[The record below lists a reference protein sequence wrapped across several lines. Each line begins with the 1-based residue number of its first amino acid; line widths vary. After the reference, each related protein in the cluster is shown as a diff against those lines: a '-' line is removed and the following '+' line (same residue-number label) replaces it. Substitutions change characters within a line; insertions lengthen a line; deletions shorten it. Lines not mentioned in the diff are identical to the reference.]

1 MKLSVVT
8 PSLNQA
14 RYLGAC
20 LDSVRLAA
28 EHAPSHEIEH
38 IVID

>member
-20 LDSVRLAA
+20 LESVRLAA
-28 EHAPSHEIEH
+28 
-38 IVID
+38 DTLRRTT